1 VYRPVDVQ
9 YARVVCSLSHDW
21 RFLKVILS
29 IMYLLNAINV
39 LCVCRG
45 HERWCSCDILHI
57 CHNSAYGVWCCERQ
71 AELPDAIFLS
81 PSLRLLY
88 C

>member
-1 VYRPVDVQ
+1 MLEWYILLHMSGDLFV
-9 YARVVCSLSHDW
+9 
-21 RFLKVILS
+21 KVILS
-29 IMYLLNAINV
+29 IMYLLCAINM

-45 HERWCSCDILHI
+45 HECWYSCDILHI

-71 AELPDAIFLS
+71 AVLPDAIFLP

-88 C
+88 CKVRDDAT

>member
-1 VYRPVDVQ
+1 MIGDFFV
-9 YARVVCSLSHDW
+9 
-21 RFLKVILS
+21 KVILG
-29 IMYLLNAINV
+29 IMYLLYAINV
-39 LCVCRG
+39 FCVCRG
-45 HERWCSCDILHI
+45 HECWCSCDILHI

-71 AELPDAIFLS
+71 AVLPDAIFLS